1 MERKENYDADKK
13 NMLPLEEGD
22 IVQVQNMTGAKPNR
36 WDKTGMVVEKMG
48 NRQYHV
54 KMDGSRRVL
63 LRNRKNLKKIT
74 PLEAEDTTPRFLRE
88 VKVRRT
94 EDARAEETDRPAYP
108 QNELGERNDRVETPP
123 RVVTPV
129 RTPRSVTVEP
139 GASPPCSN
147 RRASPTSDRST
158 PAGRVESPRDQDRA
172 STPRNAVSREPTRR
186 AIDFENVNVDR
197 ENIVNVVETGRPR
210 REVKR
215 PGHLQDYVVEFNR
228 VEADQEGFH
237 TGGDV
242 DVVLPNVWLGREVA
256 LTSATT
262 RRLSFM

>member
-1 MERKENYDADKK
+1 M
-13 NMLPLEEGD
+13 
-22 IVQVQNMTGAKPNR
+22 
-36 WDKTGMVVEKMG
+36 
-48 NRQYHV
+48 
-54 KMDGSRRVL
+54 
-63 LRNRKNLKKIT
+63 
-74 PLEAEDTTPRFLRE
+74 
-88 VKVRRT
+88 
-94 EDARAEETDRPAYP
+94 
-108 QNELGERNDRVETPP
+108 
-123 RVVTPV
+123 
-129 RTPRSVTVEP
+129 
-139 GASPPCSN
+139 
-147 RRASPTSDRST
+147 
-158 PAGRVESPRDQDRA
+158 
-172 STPRNAVSREPTRR
+172 SREPTRR